1 MPGQGNYVDSCA
13 ERCFLLSV
21 DRCGLL
27 LVTQRK
33 HKEGMRISK
42 RNHVPSGV
50 APSALRAAD
59 VPRDQVPYE
68 GISRYTGSHKENM
81 EMLLKFSYDLPVS
94 LVKAKNS
101 RAGCLPSGNRCPKL
115 QTSLVGC
122 LSPIE
127 LRCTQANLN
136 SVKACRS
143 I

>member
-1 MPGQGNYVDSCA
+1 
-13 ERCFLLSV
+13 
-21 DRCGLL
+21 
-27 LVTQRK
+27 
-33 HKEGMRISK
+33 
-42 RNHVPSGV
+42 
-50 APSALRAAD
+50 LRAAD

-122 LSPIE
+122 LIP
-127 LRCTQANLN
+127 N
-136 SVKACRS
+136 
-143 I
+143 